1 MRGFV
6 STENEPFVRILALAP
21 ARASEVSKVYP
32 PCDADQVFNFDV
44 VMRPL
49 NKNKY

>member
-1 MRGFV
+1 MYSLAF
-6 STENEPFVRILALAP
+6 TKNEPLDRILALAL
-21 ARASEVSKVYP
+21 ASASEFNKAYP
-32 PCDADQVFNFDV
+32 QCDAHQFLDFDV